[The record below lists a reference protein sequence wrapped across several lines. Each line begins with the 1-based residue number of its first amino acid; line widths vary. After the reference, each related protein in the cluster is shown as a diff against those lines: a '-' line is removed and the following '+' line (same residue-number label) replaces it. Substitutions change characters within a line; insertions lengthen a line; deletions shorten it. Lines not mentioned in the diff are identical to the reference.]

1 MDLPNSG
8 RSEVVNQAGV
18 KVEDVVQTLLEILKE
33 WNISH
38 YLLVVHSLSGI
49 VALKLSH
56 SQLPYA
62 GLVTIEPTTYAS
74 IFGDLSEKPYPE
86 WIDLQE
92 KIRISGG
99 TDAYLKE
106 IAEEYLQPSVSDS
119 LFTIS
124 QEVVQHLQ
132 EENPDFQQPWEVKVE
147 MFDDLQLSNGIPHVL
162 FCQGYRVQEYRTSEY
177 WNDATEL
184 VVGGNQHYLQWSQ
197 SLEIAIAVKRL
208 AEQV

>member
-1 MDLPNSG
+1 M
-8 RSEVVNQAGV
+8 VNQVGV

-106 IAEEYLQPSVSDS
+106 IAEEYLQPLFQILCS
-119 LFTIS
+119 LF
-124 QEVVQHLQ
+124 LRR
-132 EENPDFQQPWEVKVE
+132 
-147 MFDDLQLSNGIPHVL
+147 LSSICRRKIQIFN
-162 FCQGYRVQEYRTSEY
+162 
-177 WNDATEL
+177 
-184 VVGGNQHYLQWSQ
+184 
-197 SLEIAIAVKRL
+197 SLGR
-208 AEQV
+208 